1 MQQLNCEVQRSLNL
15 KMSTIIRFDH
25 VSCEFGGFKAVNDV
39 SFSINQGEIVGL
51 LGHNG
56 AGKTTII
63 KLLTGYLVPT
73 QGQIIVDGL
82 HVDRDLS
89 AVQSRIGYL
98 PENCPLWPDMPVIE
112 FLLFQ
117 ASLKAIPKSEVNDRI
132 SYALQKTNLIDKA
145 MQPIG
150 TLSKGY
156 RQRVGVANA
165 IINQPKIIILDE
177 PTNGLDPVQI
187 IDMRELIQELAQSST
202 IIISTHILQ
211 EVQAVCDHVKIIRA
225 GRIVTDSSL
234 DDLNQIKGLR
244 VTVNQN
250 EKVVKELFSDVEE
263 VNSIQLMSAD
273 SNQYQYLF
281 DIRTT
286 LSACVSQKIF
296 EAGYRLIEI
305 TPERNDLET
314 LFKDDYVIQKNKGD
328 QIRDVA

>member
-1 MQQLNCEVQRSLNL
+1 
-15 KMSTIIRFDH
+15 MSTIIQFDH
-25 VSCEFGGFKAVNDV
+25 VSCEFSGFKAVNDV

-82 HVDRDLS
+82 HVDLDLS

-187 IDMRELIQELAQSST
+187 IGMRELIQELAQSST

-234 DDLNQIKGLR
+234 DDLDQIKGLR

-263 VNSIQLMSAD
+263 VKSIQLMSAD

-281 DIRTT
+281 DVRTT

-296 EAGYRLIEI
+296 EAGYQLIEI

>member
-1 MQQLNCEVQRSLNL
+1 
-15 KMSTIIRFDH
+15 
-25 VSCEFGGFKAVNDV
+25 
-39 SFSINQGEIVGL
+39 
-51 LGHNG
+51 
-56 AGKTTII
+56 
-63 KLLTGYLVPT
+63 
-73 QGQIIVDGL
+73 
-82 HVDRDLS
+82 
-89 AVQSRIGYL
+89 
-98 PENCPLWPDMPVIE
+98 
-112 FLLFQ
+112 
-117 ASLKAIPKSEVNDRI
+117 
-132 SYALQKTNLIDKA
+132 

-263 VNSIQLMSAD
+263 VKSIQLMSAGN
-273 SNQYQYLF
+273 NQFQYLF
-281 DIRTT
+281 DVHTT

-314 LFKDDYVIQKNKGD
+314 LFKDDYVIQKNKGG